1 MSQRIHNFSAGP
13 GVLPESVLQHARED
27 LWNHGDHGIGIVE
40 CSHRSAQFEE
50 VIAGAR
56 ARIHRLLGCA
66 DDQEVLFLHGGAR
79 TQFFMM
85 PMNLLRGG
93 RASYHNTG
101 TWARGAIQD
110 ARRYGQ
116 VDVVYDSEDRGYTS
130 VPRHGDALPPRD
142 GSVYLH
148 YTSNNTVAGTEYH
161 YRPQVPDGT
170 WLACDMSSNFLSRPV
185 DGSAFGFIYA
195 GAQKNVGAS
204 GSTVVVIRKSLLEQ
218 CDDTMPAMLNYPTQA
233 KKGSMLNTPC
243 TFSIYTIARV
253 TKWLEELGGVAA
265 IERQNVAQATRI
277 YDEIDRTDFW
287 RGKVEDH
294 CRSRM
299 NITFTTGN
307 PELDTTFW
315 QSAAKE
321 GMNGLKGHRS
331 VGGLR
336 ASVYNAQTDQAID
349 ALLDYMRHFQA
360 TYG

>member
-1 MSQRIHNFSAGP
+1 
-13 GVLPESVLQHARED
+13 VLPESVLQHARQD
-27 LWNHGDHGIGIVE
+27 LWTHGDHGIGIVE

-66 DDQEVLFLHGGAR
+66 EDQEVLFLHGGAR

-93 RASYHNTG
+93 RAAYHNTG

-116 VDVVYDSEDRGYTS
+116 VDVIYDSEKHGFNS
-130 VPRHGDALPPRD
+130 VPRQEYALPCRAS
-142 GSVYLH
+142 SVYLH

-161 YRPQVPDGT
+161 YRPQVPAGT

-185 DGSAFGFIYA
+185 DGSAYGFIYA

-204 GSTVVVIRKSLLEQ
+204 GSTVVIVRKSLLEQ
-218 CDDTMPAMLNYPTQA
+218 CDDTMPAMLSYPAQA
-233 KKGSMLNTPC
+233 LKGSMLNTPC

-253 TKWLEELGGVAA
+253 TEWLEELGGVAA
-265 IERQNVAQATRI
+265 IEQKNVAQATRI

-287 RGKVEDH
+287 RGKVEEH

-321 GMNGLKGHRS
+321 GMSGLKGHRS
-331 VGGLR
+331 VGGIR